1 MRYAEALNILK
12 EIPLKIES
20 EEISVELAL
29 GRVMSEDVVTSM
41 TLPPFTNS
49 AVDGFAIAHS
59 GSVFRIAGTLFPG
72 ETPREKTPEGHAF
85 EIMTGAPI
93 PKDCFACA
101 KVEDV
106 IVETALGPVE
116 NARFVPGALGV
127 KLKNPLR
134 RDENLRF
141 AGADYAPGT
150 RIVSCGEKLRAAQLM
165 ALVSNGITRVK
176 VFKRPRVLLISTGK
190 EIVEPGHELKPGE
203 IYNSTRIYL
212 QNALESLGCSVEIA
226 PTMADETSA
235 FLSFMRGALKH
246 APDVIVTTGAVS
258 MGSADFIRPALEE
271 LGAQILFHRVDIR
284 PGKPILFARLGETA
298 VFGLPGN
305 PVSGVVGCRFFIEP
319 FLRSVMGR
327 EREKPFTA
335 RLANDMKKPSDLRCF
350 FKAQLEIND
359 GEARVHLLNGQPSYM
374 VRPLLQSSVWAVLRE
389 DQSDFAQGDV
399 VEVYTEEASHLTQV
413 PGDFA

>member
-1 MRYAEALNILK
+1 MRYAEALNILR

-59 GSVFRIAGTLFPG
+59 GTVFRIAGTLFPG
-72 ETPREKTPEGHAF
+72 ETPRESTPPGHAF

-101 KVEDV
+101 KIEDV

-116 NARFVPGALGV
+116 NARFVPGSLGV
-127 KLKNPLR
+127 KLKSPLR

-141 AGADYAPGT
+141 AGTDYAPGT
-150 RIVSCGEKLRAAQLM
+150 RIVSRGDRLRASHLM
-165 ALVSNGITRVK
+165 ALVSNGITRIK
-176 VFKRPRVLLISTGK
+176 VYKRPRVLLISTGK
-190 EIVEPGHELKPGE
+190 EIVEPGHQLKPGE

-212 QNALESLGCSVEIA
+212 QNTLESFGCSVEIA
-226 PTMADETSA
+226 PTMADDTQV
-235 FLSFMRGALKH
+235 FLSFVRGVMKH
-246 APDVIVTTGAVS
+246 PPDVIVTTGAVS

-271 LGAQILFHRVDIR
+271 LGAKVLFHRVDIR
-284 PGKPILFARLGETA
+284 PGRPILFAKLENTV

-305 PVSGVVGCRFFIEP
+305 PVSGVVGARFFIEP
-319 FLRSVMGR
+319 FLRSILGR
-327 EREKPFTA
+327 SVEKPFTA
-335 RLANDMKKPSDLRCF
+335 RLAGDFKKPSDLRGF
-350 FKAQLEIND
+350 FKAQLEIVN
-359 GEARVHLLNGQPSYM
+359 GEARIHLLNGQPSYM

-389 DQSDFAQGDV
+389 DVSEFGVGDL
-399 VEVYTEEASHLTQV
+399 VEVYTEEASSFAQV
-413 PGDFA
+413 QGDV